1 MPKYP
6 SKRGGSEKIE
16 RETSKSGM
24 KIETQMNN
32 LMKEYEKE
40 QAEHILTQE
49 KLRETQNGLADYE
62 NLVNEMSATTI
73 QKDTQIFELGQKLE
87 ETKIEL
93 IKLQEDNNQLRGQ
106 LSKGEK

>member
-6 SKRGGSEKIE
+6 SKRGGSERIE
-16 RETSKSGM
+16 RETTKSGM

-49 KLRETQNGLADYE
+49 KLRET
-62 NLVNEMSATTI
+62 
-73 QKDTQIFELGQKLE
+73 
-87 ETKIEL
+87 
-93 IKLQEDNNQLRGQ
+93 
-106 LSKGEK
+106 